1 MTDDVG
7 VNDDAADVFVNV
19 NDAACVDGAERSV
32 PNGYLWRPLVLFSKA
47 QGRYWLQAEAFACII
62 ASSTPVFEC

>member
-32 PNGYLWRPLVLFSKA
+32 PNGYLW
-47 QGRYWLQAEAFACII
+47 
-62 ASSTPVFEC
+62 